1 MILVTGGTGTLGSVL
16 VKQLVAEGYPVRVL
30 TRHAELATSL
40 QSRGLQPIVGTV
52 ENQADADRATR
63 GCSTVISA
71 MSGFG
76 PQSGSSPE
84 RVDLAGNRNLL
95 LAARRSG
102 TEHFIMVSMHGA
114 AENHPLQ
121 LARLKH
127 EFERELMSAPL
138 TWTIVRPTVLTETF
152 AAVIGGP
159 LRKAG
164 VAVIFGD
171 GKQKVN
177 FVSAHDVAAVLVLA
191 VRDPALRG
199 MAIDMGGPENLTMN
213 EFVAALRARYGS
225 SGATVHIP
233 RAILKMLTR
242 WPALIP
248 DSVGRTVESALH
260 LADTGHSLDALP
272 ARNAVPDV
280 PLTTVSQ
287 AFALL

>member
-1 MILVTGGTGTLGSVL
+1 MILVTGGTGTLGSAL
-16 VKQLVAEGYPVRVL
+16 VNQLVAGRYPVRVL
-30 TRHAELATSL
+30 TRHAELAPAL
-40 QSRGLQPIVGTV
+40 NARGVEAIGGTV
-52 ENQADADRATR
+52 ENQEDADRATR

-76 PQSGSSPE
+76 PQSGSSPD
-84 RVDLAGNRNLL
+84 RVDLGGNRNLL
-95 LAARRSG
+95 VAARRSG

-121 LARLKH
+121 LARLKY

-138 TWTIVRPTVLTETF
+138 AWTIVRPTVLTETF
-152 AAVIGGP
+152 AAVIGAP
-159 LRKAG
+159 MRKAG

-171 GKQKVN
+171 GQQKIN
-177 FVSAHDVAAVLVLA
+177 FVSVHDVAAVLVQALS
-191 VRDPALRG
+191 DPALRG
-199 MAIDMGGPENLTMN
+199 KAIDMGGPENLTIN
-213 EFVAALRARYGS
+213 EFVAALRSRYGS

-233 RAILKMLTR
+233 RAVLRLVTR
-242 WPALIP
+242 WPALTP
-248 DSVGRTVESALH
+248 DSIGRTLESALH

-272 ARNAVPDV
+272 ARSAVPDV